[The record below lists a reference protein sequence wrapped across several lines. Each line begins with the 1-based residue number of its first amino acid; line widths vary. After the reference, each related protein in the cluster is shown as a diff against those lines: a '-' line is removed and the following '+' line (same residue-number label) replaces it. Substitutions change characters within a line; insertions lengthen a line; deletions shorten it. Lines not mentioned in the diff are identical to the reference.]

1 MLVFATGL
9 VRFTIGDS
17 EVAFL
22 ATGVRFSGGGAC
34 EVLFLTTEETEL
46 ELREGEVELTET
58 GTVVLD
64 AASLDLLVGLVEV
77 TLGMM

>member
-9 VRFTIGDS
+9 VRFTTGDS
-17 EVAFL
+17 KVEFL

-34 EVLFLTTEETEL
+34 EVLFLTTEL
-46 ELREGEVELTET
+46 ELGEGEVELTET

>member
-1 MLVFATGL
+1 MVFATGL

-34 EVLFLTTEETEL
+34 KVLFLTTEL
-46 ELREGEVELTET
+46 KLGEGEVELTET

-64 AASLDLLVGLVEV
+64 AASLDLLVGFVEV
-77 TLGMM
+77 TLGIM